1 MGDEFGGVTEE
12 EDDDNQAQ
20 QVGHRVFTAV
30 PRADRIVLGAVSTNK
45 INYWRIVVYS
55 SRVFCLLI
63 FYLKNLKV
71 IWPHN
76 KFFCHLEN
84 GLRIVNT
91 N

>member
-63 FYLKNLKV
+63 FISRISRLYGHIIN
-71 IWPHN
+71 
-76 KFFCHLEN
+76 FFA
-84 GLRIVNT
+84 T
-91 N
+91 WKMA